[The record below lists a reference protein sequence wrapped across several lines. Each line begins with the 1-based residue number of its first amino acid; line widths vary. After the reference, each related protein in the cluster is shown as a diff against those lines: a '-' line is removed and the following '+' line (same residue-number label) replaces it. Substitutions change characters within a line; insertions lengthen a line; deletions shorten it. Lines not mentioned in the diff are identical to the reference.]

1 MKPAAQPATPAQP
14 TAPATTT
21 PVKVVPAPKI
31 VPTAAVVVTDGHRQV
46 IGLHQKFT
54 LGGTT
59 FQLVSVDPKQI
70 TIAVADASFAGGVK
84 KITLDRSKQ
93 VSLENAATGVR
104 YSVVFRSAT
113 NETPTTTAT
122 TSEG

>member
-1 MKPAAQPATPAQP
+1 M
-14 TAPATTT
+14 
-21 PVKVVPAPKI
+21 KVVPAPKI

-104 YSVVFRSAT
+104 YSIVFRSAT